1 VLSDAGSIPAA
12 STRDRDTILFN
23 YKAVTEAI
31 NLSKKIFINFKFPIS
46 IKKKGKWYIAS
57 CPALDVY
64 TQGETISKAKTNLNA
79 AISLFIT
86 SCLERGT
93 LDAVLKECGFVLSSA
108 KTLPQKNNYL
118 EVPIPFTHKAPA
130 VCHA

>member
-1 VLSDAGSIPAA
+1 M
-12 STRDRDTILFN
+12 
-23 YKAVTEAI
+23 
-31 NLSKKIFINFKFPIS
+31 SKKIIINFNLPIS

-57 CPALDVY
+57 CLVLDIF
-64 TQGETISKAKTNLNA
+64 TQGETTSKAKSNLND

-86 SCLERGT
+86 SCLERET
-93 LDAVLKECGFVLSSA
+93 LDAVLKECGFVLSAA

-118 EVPIPFTHKAPA
+118 EVPIPFTQKSPD